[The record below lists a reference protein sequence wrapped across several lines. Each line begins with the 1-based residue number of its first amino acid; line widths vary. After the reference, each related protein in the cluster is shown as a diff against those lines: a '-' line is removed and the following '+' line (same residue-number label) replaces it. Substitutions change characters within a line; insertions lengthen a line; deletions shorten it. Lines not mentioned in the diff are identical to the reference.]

1 MSSSADRF
9 PAATQT
15 LRTRVVMGGIFAG
28 ALIALALSVVFSWGG
43 GITGGAGGGAGKLSA
58 AAEEAFHSPPGSC
71 LTWDNPDASDARKVV
86 CTQPHLFEV
95 TTLVDIGA
103 QFPEGAPA
111 PTLDQWQQIAQQKC
125 TADVKPYLG
134 HNLDPYGKLT
144 TNLLRPTASQ
154 WDDGDRQL
162 RCGLQWAGPGGKL
175 LATTGPAKGQDQS
188 LVFEPG
194 TCLALLGKGVGDPVE
209 CTKPHSYEIIAT
221 LDLKSKF
228 KDGYP
233 KQDDQKA
240 WLDTECTK
248 AASDYTGGA
257 DLDAKHLILTWDLRE
272 QESWDAGSTK
282 VNCKVAAKLPD
293 ASGLQAVTGSIKAA
307 PAGTDGGQPGDGPPA
322 DGPPSDGGGGP
333 ETSSSAPPT
342 SKQNG

>member
-9 PAATQT
+9 PSASQT

-43 GITGGAGGGAGKLSA
+43 GITGGVGGGAGKLSA

-71 LTWDNPDASDARKVV
+71 LTWDNPDASDARKVA
-86 CTQPHLFEV
+86 CTEPHLFEV

-103 QFPEGAPA
+103 QFPEGAPT
-111 PTLDQWQQIAQQKC
+111 PTLEQWQQIAQQKC

-144 TNLLRPTASQ
+144 TNLLRPTVSQ

-162 RCGLQWAGPGGKL
+162 RCGLQWAGPAGKL
-175 LATTGPAKGQDQS
+175 LPTKGPAKGQDQS
-188 LVFEPG
+188 LAFEPG
-194 TCLALLGKGVGDPVE
+194 TCLALQGKGVGDPID
-209 CTKPHSYEIIAT
+209 CAKPHSYEIVAT

-228 KDGYP
+228 KDAYP
-233 KQDDQKA
+233 SQDDQKS

-248 AASDYTGGA
+248 SASDYTGGA
-257 DLDAKHLILTWDLRE
+257 DLDAKHLILSWDLRE

-282 VNCKVAAKLPD
+282 VNCKVAALLPD
-293 ASGLQAVTGSIKAA
+293 KSGLLAVTGSIKAA

-333 ETSSSAPPT
+333 ATSSSAPPT